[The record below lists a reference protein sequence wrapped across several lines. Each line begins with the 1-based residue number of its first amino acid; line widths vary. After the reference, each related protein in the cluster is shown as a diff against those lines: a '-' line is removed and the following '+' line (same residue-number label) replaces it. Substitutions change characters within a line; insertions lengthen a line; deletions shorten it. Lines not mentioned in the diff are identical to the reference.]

1 MVKILQLL
9 VLVAQLAVAVCG
21 VEQYQK
27 YEEISALFD
36 SKPLEYQHYMAISA
50 TGSWIIKD
58 VPIGKS
64 PEDVPIGKSPED
76 LPIGKSPEDVHI
88 GKSPQSYEE
97 LLVNFAKKHENFMM
111 NIVNRDEEMTFIV
124 KLVDNSNFK
133 SHQKILEWLNT
144 LPYGK
149 KSKVGQESSRI
160 HNNRYDYIGRSHVL
174 VRATPGD
181 IEALKIANPDI
192 LYYAPLLP
200 ETKVQRHLY
209 TTDDSCVSTNHIQY
223 PYSVDLDDNKFKQ
236 LLVHVAPMSNVD
248 KEQFIQYLIQESSN
262 SLHPFSVDMKSIKAD
277 KLSYAKFFI
286 PNCQQKLDIA
296 TLLANR
302 REVTWIEEAFPIV
315 PLNRWSK
322 GVCQS
327 GSWDQ
332 KPFTSMQVGLNGT
345 GQVIG
350 FSDSGV
356 DMSSCYFNDPDISL
370 EKNLLNTAH
379 RKMVYY
385 HSTTGDEYDNGD
397 CHGTHVGGTI
407 AGYSSKNYG
416 DLRDYNG
423 VAPGAKL
430 AFYDIGKLTA
440 STLSTPANIGDIFDD
455 LHDAGAYIS
464 TNSWGSST
472 PAYSA
477 YGSLAQQADDWMWN
491 NLDSLIVFSNGNSG
505 TENSYEKNTLNPA
518 TLKNG
523 ISVGA
528 TANDHDAWLGL
539 GEREGGVVYSD
550 EYDVDALAYF
560 SSRGPTLDGRI
571 KPDIVAPGWWVT
583 SSEGTAYATDSD
595 TFHCGLKILDG
606 TSMAAPAVAAGA
618 GIIRQYFVDG
628 YYPSGSANSADSFVP
643 SGALMKAMIIAS
655 GQPLKRTINEVGEV
669 SEAIASSTYY
679 PDSRQGYGRMQL
691 DKVLHFETS
700 TSSPLNL
707 QVFAGAFLSSHSLYK
722 DIASGST
729 QTFTFTTAATTLTV
743 LRVVLCFVDY
753 KGDVSSV
760 TTTDGSMKNQIT
772 MTVLKQGSSTP
783 YTAADTDSTVQFV
796 NIDDPAPSTT
806 YTITVT
812 ATISLGASTLPYA
825 LVAVSDLAASPPLE
839 DDDDITFD
847 TSSSTKISRFSVQ
860 GIILFSV
867 VAFIVFLF
875 SFVLYWYN
883 MQRAIIQVNEK
894 RITPDDLED
903 EILTGRALIYSIQMK
918 EREKAEREKAEKAE
932 RVQRTAGDQSVVH
945 STGGSAVVYSTGGS
959 ANEVFDATIVP
970 KQQKK

>member
-1 MVKILQLL
+1 MVKMLQLL
-9 VLVAQLAVAVCG
+9 VLAALQAVAFGG

-36 SKPLEYQHYMAISA
+36 SKPLEYQHYMGIST
-50 TGSWIIKD
+50 TGAWTMKD

-64 PEDVPIGKSPED
+64 PEDIPIGKSPED
-76 LPIGKSPEDVHI
+76 IPIGKSSEDIPIGKSP
-88 GKSPQSYEE
+88 QLYEE
-97 LLVNFAKKHENFMM
+97 LLAKFAKKHEDFMS
-111 NIVNRDEEMTFIV
+111 NIINRDEEMTFIV
-124 KLVDNSNFK
+124 KLVDNTNFK
-133 SHQKILEWLNT
+133 SHQKILEWLNA

-149 KSKVGQESSRI
+149 KSKVGQDSSRI
-160 HNNRYDYIGRSHVL
+160 HNNRYDYVGKSHVL
-174 VRATPGD
+174 VRATPND
-181 IEALKIANPDI
+181 IEALNVTNPDI
-192 LYYAPLLP
+192 LYYVPLLP

-209 TTDDSCVSTNHIQY
+209 TTDDACVSTNYIQY
-223 PYSVDLDDNKFKQ
+223 PYSADLDDNKFKQ

-262 SLHPFSVDMKSIKAD
+262 SQHPFSVDMKSIKAD

-327 GSWDQ
+327 GDWEE

-345 GQVIG
+345 GQIIG

-356 DMSSCYFNDPDISL
+356 DMSSCYFHDPDVSL
-370 EKNLLNTAH
+370 EMNTLNPAH

-385 HSTTGDEYDNGD
+385 YSTQADEYDNGD

-416 DLRDYNG
+416 DMRDYNG

-440 STLSTPANIGDIFDD
+440 DSLSTPANIGDIFDE
-455 LHDAGAYIS
+455 LHSAGAYIS
-464 TNSWGSST
+464 TNSWGSGSAT
-472 PAYSA
+472 GNPLYSS

-491 NLDSLIVFSNGNSG
+491 NLDSLLVFSNGNSG
-505 TENSYEKNTLNPA
+505 TENSYVKNTVNPA

-528 TANDHDAWLGL
+528 SGNDHDAWLGL
-539 GEREGGVVYSD
+539 GEREGGVTYGD
-550 EYDVDALAYF
+550 EYDANALAYF

-583 SSEGTAYATDSD
+583 SAEGNAYATDAD
-595 TFHCGLKILDG
+595 TFHCGLKVLDG

-618 GIIRQYFVDG
+618 GIIRQYFTDG
-628 YYPSGSANSADSFVP
+628 YYPSGSATSADAFVP
-643 SGALMKAMIIAS
+643 SGALLKAMIIAS
-655 GQPLKRTINEVGEV
+655 GQPLLRTIDEVGGV
-669 SEAIASSTYY
+669 SDGIASSTYY

-691 DKVLHFETS
+691 NKVLHFDTS

-707 QVFAGAFLSSHSLYK
+707 QVFAGAYDSSHSLYK
-722 DIASGST
+722 DVASSST
-729 QTFTFTTAATTLTV
+729 DTYTFTTASTTPSV

-753 KGDVSSV
+753 KGDVSSS
-760 TTTDGSMKNQIT
+760 TSTGGSMKNQVT
-772 MTVLKQGSSTP
+772 MIVEKTVNTVTTT
-783 YTAADTDSTVQFV
+783 YYAADADSTVQFV
-796 NIDDPAPSTT
+796 NIEDPAASTT

-812 ATISLGASTLPYA
+812 GTTVSYGSVSSIPYA
-825 LVAVSDLAASPPLE
+825 LVAVSDLATSPSLV
-839 DDDDITFD
+839 DDDDTTFD
-847 TSSSTKISRFSVQ
+847 VSTSSKISSFSLK
-860 GIILFSV
+860 GIILFAV
-867 VAFIVFLF
+867 VAFLVF
-875 SFVLYWYN
+875 SFSIGLYWYN
-883 MQRAIIQVNEK
+883 MQRALIQVNQK
-894 RITPDDLED
+894 RISPDELDD
-903 EILTGRALIYSIQMK
+903 EILTGRALRHSMEMI
-918 EREKAEREKAEKAE
+918 EREKAERE
-932 RVQRTAGDQSVVH
+932 RVQRIARENASQS
-945 STGGSAVVYSTGGS
+945 VVYSTGGS

-970 KQQKK
+970 SQHKK